1 VERSTCSTGG
11 ADKKNLHN
19 AEGEA
24 QALLRE
30 DFDLG
35 GKKQMIG
42 SEVQIFNLKD
52 ADEPENEPLNFFEA
66 KHAGTVQKQGR

>member
-1 VERSTCSTGG
+1 M
-11 ADKKNLHN
+11 
-19 AEGEA
+19 
-24 QALLRE
+24 RE

-42 SEVQIFNLKD
+42 SEVQIFNLKV